1 MMMRL
6 AAILLILS
14 VPQLAEARETVY
26 YLMKARSMG
35 SDVPTGLNAEL
46 LTKIRRVISKHN
58 RLVVEG
64 EVDSMAVEGP
74 VIPAKKLALQLEEAR
89 LAFEGLEFEKA
100 RNIAS
105 DVIAAIGSLPATPA
119 GRGLWRQ
126 AQIRLIAVADGEGA
140 EDEATRRIDELLRI
154 EPSLDPSAMGVE
166 PHLVDLLIAAKARL
180 PGSVPVRLR
189 IAPPGT
195 KSWLDGQP
203 VVTKPRTRPGH
214 HRILVKRPGYAAY
227 VGSFTA
233 QEGLPV
239 EVQVSLRRATHR
251 HLNELDD
258 ALKELAPKE
267 TILEI
272 AGKATR
278 EAGSTVGL
286 LPSLGRQEDG
296 RVQIRIA
303 AVQPSGKLLGVGTLV
318 TDGLLGSKDILLAL
332 KQASSGTMSKPLA
345 NGVYRAA
352 EAQPPKRETGR
363 SRERRLRQSRYRGD
377 GLDLP
382 VHPRLRARQ
391 SNSNLIA
398 AGILLVVGGGVAAVL
413 YHNYEPPPVSQTLP
427 PTLGISVEIP

>member
-1 MMMRL
+1 M
-6 AAILLILS
+6 
-14 VPQLAEARETVY
+14 
-26 YLMKARSMG
+26 
-35 SDVPTGLNAEL
+35 
-46 LTKIRRVISKHN
+46 
-58 RLVVEG
+58 
-64 EVDSMAVEGP
+64 
-74 VIPAKKLALQLEEAR
+74 
-89 LAFEGLEFEKA
+89 
-100 RNIAS
+100 
-105 DVIAAIGSLPATPA
+105 
-119 GRGLWRQ
+119 
-126 AQIRLIAVADGEGA
+126 
-140 EDEATRRIDELLRI
+140 
-154 EPSLDPSAMGVE
+154 
-166 PHLVDLLIAAKARL
+166 
-180 PGSVPVRLR
+180 
-189 IAPPGT
+189 
-195 KSWLDGQP
+195 
-203 VVTKPRTRPGH
+203 
-214 HRILVKRPGYAAY
+214 
-227 VGSFTA
+227 
-233 QEGLPV
+233 
-239 EVQVSLRRATHR
+239 RRATHR